1 MTLALPLP
9 WGWSDLGVSLVR
21 ALPSGDDRTA
31 ARDVDQRL
39 AARAGAGDRR
49 AFDELYRRHAD
60 WVYRRLTRLIGPRPE
75 REDLM
80 QHVFLEAYRALPGF
94 RGEAAFS
101 TFLYRIVVNV
111 AYDHLRRR
119 RPQQVSWDELEGGEL
134 GELGDLCAPGASPE
148 VAARER
154 QQLERVLSCLN
165 RIKPKKR
172 IAFVLRVV
180 EGLSLEEIAEVVGA
194 NAPAVGQRVKHAH
207 REVCAMLERLTRRE
221 TP

>member
-1 MTLALPLP
+1 MTLALPWL
-9 WGWSDLGVSLVR
+9 DLGPSLVR
-21 ALPSGDDRTA
+21 ALPSGDDRAA

-119 RPQQVSWDELEGGEL
+119 RPQQVSWNEEEL
-134 GELGDLCAPGASPE
+134 GELGELCAPGASPE

-154 QQLERVLSCLN
+154 QQLERVLSCLS

-194 NAPAVGQRVKHAH
+194 NAPAVGQRIKHAH

>member
-1 MTLALPLP
+1 MTGVLLFPGMRLAAQAVLR
-9 WGWSDLGVSLVR
+9 SDDGK
-21 ALPSGDDRTA
+21 
-31 ARDVDQRL
+31 ARDVDRQL

-60 WVYRRLTRLIGPRPE
+60 WVFRRLTRLIGPRAE

-119 RPQQVSWDELEGGEL
+119 RPGVSDWDEAAVAALVE
-134 GELGDLCAPGASPE
+134 PGASPE

-154 QQLERVLSCLN
+154 EQVQRVMECLG

-180 EGLSLEEIAEVVGA
+180 EGLSLEEIAVLTGA
-194 NAPAVGQRVKHAH
+194 NAPTVGQRIKHAH
-207 REVCAMLERLTRRE
+207 REICAMLERMARRE
-221 TP
+221 VP